1 MRIVGQRTKL
11 TADHLL
17 WMRIPRRFWE
27 ASFQDIQDPDVRGVV
42 LAYLQKLDSV
52 LDNGDGLLFWGENG
66 VGKSCAAVV
75 LAKEARRRGASCLF
89 ITAESLR
96 QSVLE
101 KEQFSDDQ
109 LVIDRARKVEFLV
122 LDDLGKEH
130 SGETG
135 FTERLFEN
143 LIRERSS
150 HRRSTVVTTNM
161 NYEQMIKTY
170 KHSMMEV
177 MKESLVP
184 VHVEGENRRDEGAG
198 KLRARLAT
206 G

>member
-27 ASFQDIQDPDVRGVV
+27 ATCADIQDPEVRGHVV
-42 LAYLQKLDSV
+42 NYLQKLDSV
-52 LDNGDGLLFWGENG
+52 MDNGDGLLFWGENG

-96 QSVLE
+96 QAVLE
-101 KEQFSDDQ
+101 REPFNGDQ
-109 LVIDRARKVEFLV
+109 LLVDRARSVDFLI
-122 LDDLGKEH
+122 LDDFGKEH

-143 LIRERSS
+143 LLRERSA

-161 NYEQMIKTY
+161 NQEKMVKTY
-170 KHSMMEV
+170 KLSMMEV
-177 MKESLVP
+177 IKESLVP
-184 VHVEGENRRDEGAG
+184 IHVEGENRRDAGAQA
-198 KLRARLAT
+198 LRARLAT